1 MQQAGATLHRGARAS
16 HCRGLSCC
24 GAQAPDAQAQ
34 QLSLMGP
41 VAPRHVG
48 SSQTRARTR
57 VPCIGRQILNHCATR
72 EAREGPS
79 LNPAFFVSITVAEKS
94 SASLIL
100 RSAQPCPQPPD
111 ILATFEKPLELAHC
125 LQSLGL
131 WLLGHSLSTLAFAR
145 IFGDFCVSCDDPAN
159 TQVSEFLDLLTF
171 SDLPLPFPWTIEPH
185 QRPQHLS
192 ELLPPPP

>member
-1 MQQAGATLHRGARAS
+1 M
-16 HCRGLSCC
+16 
-24 GAQAPDAQAQ
+24 
-34 QLSLMGP
+34 
-41 VAPRHVG
+41 
-48 SSQTRARTR
+48 
-57 VPCIGRQILNHCATR
+57 
-72 EAREGPS
+72 
-79 LNPAFFVSITVAEKS
+79 NPTFFVSITLTEKS

-111 ILATFEKPLELAHC
+111 IVATFEKPLELAHC

-171 SDLPLPFPWTIEPH
+171 SDFTLPFPWTIEPQ

-192 ELLPPPP
+192 ELLPHPPMISNSAVSPAHSRSPRLLPPLLLKLLLFHVPFTLHFPWFPPTFLFFQTMDQTSSVGHFSYTGPDSRNSPV